1 MRERTTWNMNEI
13 AQRTAATSRTADPYA
28 MNQDHL
34 KQQPPADKYLTGD
47 PSAFAEDI
55 HPNDWSVEYS
65 GGQVKRN
72 EIGMPEMRSETFTHP
87 EKTASVAD
95 EKVLVKK
102 ADLCT
107 KVARMM
113 GKGKRFASREA
124 AEAWVEDQS
133 VSLMNL
139 PDADLINTFQRL
151 ANEEHFPGGEFP
163 HAAGQQQQAQQDQ
176 QQAQQQQM
184 DPMMAQQQQ
193 AQQEQQAQQQQ
204 MDQMAQQVVQTIQA
218 GDQAKAKL
226 LVQAMVQQAAKVALK
241 KANDQQQAPMQQQGQ
256 QQQQAQQDQQS
267 AWYDTSGQQQQQ
279 AQGQQPQGQQ
289 AQQQQ
294 AIESQV
300 QQMVQDAIQAQQQQ
314 APKMANQDQ
323 QQQAQQQAQQAQ
335 QQQQAQ
341 QDQQAQQQAQQA
353 QQQQQAQQDQ
363 QAQQQQQGTPVQA
376 HDDQLLDQMLMGPG
390 GDAGGGVSEVDI
402 QLDAAPMD
410 VGEVVLSAEDSIL
423 RNLFANQ
430 ESQDAEEAQQ
440 AQQQGGDQQK
450 QAHVV
455 RTAAN
460 RTVGTRP
467 NGGVP
472 RIGGNGAPAPKGGGE
487 EVNRLASLWQTAPDV
502 KEAFGLK

>member
-1 MRERTTWNMNEI
+1 MRERTTWNSNEI

-55 HPNDWSVEYS
+55 HPNDWSVEYA
-65 GGQVKRN
+65 GGQVKRD
-72 EIGMPEMRSETFTHP
+72 EIGMPEMRPETFTHP
-87 EKTASVAD
+87 EKTAAVYD
-95 EKVLVKK
+95 EQLLVKK

-113 GKGKRFASREA
+113 GKGKRFASKEA

-151 ANEEHFPGGEFP
+151 ANEEQMP
-163 HAAGQQQQAQQDQ
+163 ALAQQQQQAQQDQ
-176 QQAQQQQM
+176 QA
-184 DPMMAQQQQ
+184 
-193 AQQEQQAQQQQ
+193 QQQ

-218 GDQAKAKL
+218 GDQAKAKQ
-226 LVQAMVQQAAKVALK
+226 LVQAMVQIGTRLAMK
-241 KANDQQQAPMQQQGQ
+241 KANDQQQGMQQQGQ

-267 AWYDTSGQQQQQ
+267 AWYDTSGQQQQ
-279 AQGQQPQGQQ
+279 AQGQQQAPVQ
-289 AQQQQ
+289 AQGQQQ

-300 QQMVQDAIQAQQQQ
+300 QQMVQDAIQSQQQ
-314 APKMANQDQ
+314 APQMGQQAQQQVDQMLAQ
-323 QQQAQQQAQQAQ
+323 QQQAQQQQMPPA
-335 QQQQAQ
+335 
-341 QDQQAQQQAQQA
+341 
-353 QQQQQAQQDQ
+353 
-363 QAQQQQQGTPVQA
+363 VQA
-376 HDDQLLDQMLMGPG
+376 DDQLLDQMLMGPG
-390 GDAGGGVSEVDI
+390 SGGGMSEVDI
-402 QLDAAPMD
+402 QLDPAPMD
-410 VGEVVLSAEDSIL
+410 VGEVVLSNEDSIL
-423 RNLFANQ
+423 RNLFATQ

-450 QAHVV
+450 QAHAV
-455 RTAAN
+455 RTAAT

-467 NGGVP
+467 TSGVP
-472 RIGGNGAPAPKGGGE
+472 RIGGNGSPSPKTGE